1 MAINIERLAKL
12 LFHVQQD
19 PRAAAKYISENAGSG
34 SVGPQGPAGP
44 KGDPG
49 EKGEKGDKGDQ
60 GVSITNVSGSI
71 DGENNITL
79 TFTLS
84 EGEPI
89 TVTGKITPPAAG

>member
-1 MAINIERLAKL
+1 MAMNIERLAKL

-49 EKGEKGDKGDQ
+49 EKGEKGDQ
-60 GVSITNVSGSI
+60 GVSITNVTGSI
-71 DGENNITL
+71 DGENTLTL